1 MKLFILAFLV
11 FGVQAGDDHLGSGKL
26 RTSYPAS
33 RNLLGNIYETKR
45 PHELYKVEHTY
56 PAAVAPFHDRLEAAS
71 YAPHG
76 YAPKG
81 VYAHG
86 YGPSFNLGREVAYN
100 HGDLIYPDRLY
111 GRAVDGDHGRYFRYP
126 GLAYKGYNHNGY
138 AKNNVYAS
146 GSANLGFG
154 RKGYAAIDDG
164 HKGYGSKGYGY
175 AQEPVYKG
183 YGYAQELPTIGGV
196 GHVTKSK
203 ATGFLYKG
211 GRYIGHGS
219 PYVPYTAAPYKQ
231 IYRDQDLHA
240 VDDYY
245 YAGIDHGYA
254 GLNHGYAGL
263 NHGYAGI
270 NHGYAGINN
279 GYAGLNHANAGLD
292 HGSAGLNHGYAGL
305 NHGYA
310 GLNHANAGLNHGY
323 AGINHGY
330 SGINHGHANL

>member
-1 MKLFILAFLV
+1 MKLFILAVLV
-11 FGVQAGDDHLGSGKL
+11 FGVQAGDYHLGSGKL

-45 PHELYKVEHTY
+45 PQDLYKVEHTY

-86 YGPSFNLGREVAYN
+86 YGPSFNLGRE
-100 HGDLIYPDRLY
+100 D
-111 GRAVDGDHGRYFRYP
+111 
-126 GLAYKGYNHNGY
+126 
-138 AKNNVYAS
+138 AKNNGYAS

-203 ATGFLYKG
+203 PTGFLYKG

-231 IYRDQDLHA
+231 IYRDQDMHA

-245 YAGIDHGYA
+245 YAGLDHGYAGINKGYA
-254 GLNHGYAGL
+254 GLNHGYAGINYGYSGL

-270 NHGYAGINN
+270 NHGYAGHNQ
-279 GYAGLNHANAGLD
+279 GYAGI
-292 HGSAGLNHGYAGL
+292 
-305 NHGYA
+305 
-310 GLNHANAGLNHGY
+310 NHGY

-330 SGINHGHANL
+330 ANLGQGHHAY

>member
-45 PHELYKVEHTY
+45 PQDLYKVEHTY

-86 YGPSFNLGREVAYN
+86 YGPSFNMGREVAYN

-111 GRAVDGDHGRYFRYP
+111 GLAVDGDHGRYFRYP
-126 GLAYKGYNHNGY
+126 GLAYKGYNHNGF

-146 GSANLGFG
+146 NFGDFVGSANLGHG

-164 HKGYGSKGYGY
+164 HKGYGYDQGVGSK
-175 AQEPVYKG
+175 A

-196 GHVTKSK
+196 GYVTESK
-203 ATGFLYKG
+203 
-211 GRYIGHGS
+211 
-219 PYVPYTAAPYKQ
+219 P
-231 IYRDQDLHA
+231 
-240 VDDYY
+240 
-245 YAGIDHGYA
+245 
-254 GLNHGYAGL
+254 
-263 NHGYAGI
+263 
-270 NHGYAGINN
+270 
-279 GYAGLNHANAGLD
+279 
-292 HGSAGLNHGYAGL
+292 
-305 NHGYA
+305 
-310 GLNHANAGLNHGY
+310 
-323 AGINHGY
+323 
-330 SGINHGHANL
+330 